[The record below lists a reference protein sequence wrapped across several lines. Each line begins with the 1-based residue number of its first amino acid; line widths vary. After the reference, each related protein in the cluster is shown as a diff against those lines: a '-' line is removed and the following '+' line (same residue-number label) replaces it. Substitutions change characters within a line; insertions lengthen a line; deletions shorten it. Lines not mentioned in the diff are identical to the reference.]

1 MAIYPQDSTFD
12 SVFTHRPSLVVA
24 VGDSLTDLAIEHF
37 GDARFAKLIAT
48 VNRGE
53 IMTGRDRDGYKGFA
67 QIFPGQRLSLPTS
80 QEASIYQRNFFTTTS
95 KNNFDHDFYSR
106 PAMPSSSIPK
116 QLSQVTNAQQSAPE
130 IAQSRLPLPPKRVRP
145 CLVIDASVPKLDQHD
160 YLKPQSLSESNE
172 SCEKKTM
179 TLISPNC
186 RVLEFKSESSSP
198 DTIVKMQVL
207 DAERWVTVSTQH
219 YSC

>member
-1 MAIYPQDSTFD
+1 MANYSLDSSSD
-12 SVFTHRPSLVVA
+12 SMFTHRPSLVVA
-24 VGDSLTDLAIEHF
+24 VGDTLTDLALKHF

-48 VNRGE
+48 INRGE
-53 IMTGRDRDGYKGFA
+53 ITTGRDRDGYKGFA
-67 QIFPGQRLSLPTS
+67 QIFPGQQLSLPTK
-80 QEASIYQRNFFTTTS
+80 QEAHVYQRNFFTTSS

-106 PAMPSSSIPK
+106 PAMPSTSIPK
-116 QLSQVTNAQQSAPE
+116 QLSQVTNIPTGPMANQSLA
-130 IAQSRLPLPPKRVRP
+130 PLPPKRTRP
-145 CLVIDASVPKLDQHD
+145 CLVIDASIPKLDQRD
-160 YLKPQSLSESNE
+160 YLRRESLLESNE
-172 SCEKKTM
+172 SREKKTM

-198 DTIVKMQVL
+198 DTIIKTQIL

>member
-1 MAIYPQDSTFD
+1 MANYSLDSSSD
-12 SVFTHRPSLVVA
+12 SMFTHRPSLVVA
-24 VGDSLTDLAIEHF
+24 VGDSLTDLALKHF

-48 VNRGE
+48 INRGE

-67 QIFPGQRLSLPTS
+67 QIFPGQQLSLPTK
-80 QEASIYQRNFFTTTS
+80 QEAHVYQRNFFTTTS

-106 PAMPSSSIPK
+106 PAMPSTSIPK
-116 QLSQVTNAQQSAPE
+116 QLSQVTNVPTEPTANQSL
-130 IAQSRLPLPPKRVRP
+130 SPLPPKRTRP
-145 CLVIDASVPKLDQHD
+145 CMVIDATVPKLDQHA
-160 YLKPQSLSESNE
+160 YLKCESLLETNE
-172 SCEKKTM
+172 SREKSTM

-198 DTIVKMQVL
+198 DTIIKTQIL